1 MFADKIAESSSTT
14 GTGTFSLAG
23 AVGAY
28 RTWRTGF
35 STNTV
40 VFYLASNSTG
50 TIWEIGYGSFAT
62 GSPDT
67 LTRTLIASSTGSL
80 INWSATPYYIYSI
93 PTAAAMAHQVAGGL
107 AAARPAWAQ
116 AGLGWLDHTIGLAVT
131 WVKKRWTGAVDIEE
145 GRFDIVNGLFTPSP
159 RNTWVDNGAAGLTM
173 LATHIG
179 KVILFDTTAAARTFT
194 LLAGA
199 SAGIGHGFTC
209 WVLGYGGANGVVLA
223 PNGTEKIDTG
233 TASATLTVPANRLTR
248 LSWDGAKLQWRTDYG
263 SRLTLV
269 GLSET
274 YTAPAITV
282 NVLTIN
288 LALGTVFN
296 VANNANIS
304 TFTISNAVASLAASF
319 TLVLAGNGTAYT
331 QAWGSS
337 VKWAGGTAPAITTTN
352 GKKDILMFFTNDG
365 GTTWFGTVMG
375 QSF

>member
-1 MFADKIAESSSTT
+1 M
-14 GTGTFSLAG
+14 
-23 AVGAY
+23 
-28 RTWRTGF
+28 
-35 STNTV
+35 
-40 VFYLASNSTG
+40 
-50 TIWEIGYGSFAT
+50 
-62 GSPDT
+62 
-67 LTRTLIASSTGSL
+67 
-80 INWSATPYYIYSI
+80 
-93 PTAAAMAHQVAGGL
+93 
-107 AAARPAWAQ
+107 
-116 AGLGWLDHTIGLAVT
+116 
-131 WVKKRWTGAVDIEE
+131 
-145 GRFDIVNGLFTPSP
+145 
-159 RNTWVDNGAAGLTM
+159 
-173 LATHIG
+173 
-179 KVILFDTTAAARTFT
+179 
-194 LLAGA
+194 
-199 SAGIGHGFTC
+199 
-209 WVLGYGGANGVVLA
+209 VLA

-263 SRLTLV
+263 SRQTLV

-331 QAWGSS
+331 QVWGSS